1 MHMKKISRRLR
12 MVKEPKKKEANLV
25 GFKILLDKSGRL
37 TAEMSGLPIE
47 YLDKAFK
54 NHPNKHVYG
63 ALIRLVN
70 NRVGELVE
78 DIEKHLSAI

>member
-1 MHMKKISRRLR
+1 
-12 MVKEPKKKEANLV
+12 MVKEPQKKEANLV

-37 TAEMSGLPIE
+37 TAEMSGLPLE
-47 YLDKAFK
+47 DLETVFK

-70 NRVGELVE
+70 NRVGEMVE

>member
-1 MHMKKISRRLR
+1 MA
-12 MVKEPKKKEANLV
+12 KEKQSKEANLV

-37 TAEMSGLPIE
+37 TAEMSGLPLE
-47 YLDKAFK
+47 HLETAFK

-70 NRVGELVE
+70 NRVGEMVE

>member
-12 MVKEPKKKEANLV
+12 MAKASQKKQANLV

-37 TAEMSGLPIE
+37 TAEMSGLPLE
-47 YLDKAFK
+47 DLETVFK

-70 NRVGELVE
+70 NRVGEMVE